1 IALRSDGLR
10 PRTSASARSVTD
22 PFSRW
27 RRSASHAFAASSRS
41 RAHFSE
47 SASSAPISAPLRMTA
62 ASPRI
67 LVATLLSIP
76 HRLVTLSIDSLLY
89 SESLPRSLTRRGAF
103 FIEKLHASYSPARS
117 AAEEKKGPEKTR
129 PRATQALCPRCFR
142 ARERVYPCRAK
153 PHRPGE
159 PGGGG
164 SVQQRAGCQS
174 MARC

>member
-1 IALRSDGLR
+1 ACASSKLRISAIR
-10 PRTSASARSVTD
+10 RSSARASIASAAC
-22 PFSRW
+22 F
-27 RRSASHAFAASSRS
+27 ASCSF
-41 RAHFSE
+41 
-47 SASSAPISAPLRMTA
+47 I
-62 ASPRI
+62 
-67 LVATLLSIP
+67 
-76 HRLVTLSIDSLLY
+76 VTLFIDSLLY